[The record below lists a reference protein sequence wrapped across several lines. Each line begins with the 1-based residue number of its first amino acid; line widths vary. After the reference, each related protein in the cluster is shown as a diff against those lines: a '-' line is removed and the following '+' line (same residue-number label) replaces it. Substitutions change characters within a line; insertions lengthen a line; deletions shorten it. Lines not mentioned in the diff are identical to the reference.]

1 MRIKAEDYGFEGYDG
16 VADVECS
23 VQVSIKGVNEEGE
36 SVTGEVTRQLSDSEI
51 QKIHDIIL
59 DDAAKEEAENLF
71 AKMKASS
78 KE

>member
-36 SVTGEVTRQLSDSEI
+36 PVTGEVTRQLSDSEI
-51 QKIHDIIL
+51 QKIHDII
-59 DDAAKEEAENLF
+59 DEVIKEEAENLF

>member
-23 VQVSIKGVNEEGE
+23 VKVSIQGVNAKGE
-36 SVTGEVTRQLSDSEI
+36 SVTGEVTILLSDSEI
-51 QKIHDIIL
+51 QKIHDII
-59 DDAAKEEAENLF
+59 DEVIKEEAENLF

>member
-1 MRIKAEDYGFEGYDG
+1 MRIKAEDYGFKGYDD

-23 VQVSIKGVNEEGE
+23 VKVSIQGVNEEGK
-36 SVTGEVTRQLSDSEI
+36 SVTGTVTMTLSDSEI
-51 QKIHDIIL
+51 QKIRGII
-59 DDAAKEEAENLF
+59 DEVIKEEVENLF